1 MTIKFYTI
9 QNPPPVL
16 AEPESKLPDE
26 CRQSDFIPLE
36 TLLQRFIATGGQFE
50 QYMMAQGLSA
60 EEKEALFNEPDLD
73 DEDIAVQKAF
83 ADNILNKVI
92 KAQEKREPTQPVK
105 QVEPE
110 KKPETA
116 ENA

>member
-26 CRQSDFIPLE
+26 CRQSDYIPLE
-36 TLLQRFIATGGQFE
+36 TLLQRFIATGGQFQ
-50 QYMMAQGLSA
+50 QYMTAQSLSA
-60 EEKEALFNEPDLD
+60 EEKEALFNEPDLE

-83 ADNILNKVI
+83 ADDILNKVI
-92 KAQEKREPTQPVK
+92 KEQEKEPTQPVK
-105 QVEPE
+105 QDEPE

-116 ENA
+116 TENA